1 MIREDQFVLSHRPYA
16 VDLATV
22 RGEQT
27 KHPDTGSWFFTGTAR
42 AVWYR
47 RQGGVTR
54 ACVGVLSLWSP
65 RLLRP
70 VADLTDPVAVLS
82 ANLDGR
88 FGGQCQGRW
97 DGERYWGA
105 QEPEV
110 IERHLGLL
118 RPMLANFP
126 TVPRL
131 YDGWWTFREARNP
144 TAPNS

>member
-1 MIREDQFVLSHRPYA
+1 MIREDRFVQSHRPYA

-27 KHPDTGSWFFTGTAR
+27 KHPDTGSWFFTGTAK

-47 RQGGVTR
+47 RQSGVTR

-70 VADLTDPVAVLS
+70 VTDLADPVAILS

-88 FGGQCQGRW
+88 YGGQCQGRW
-97 DGERYWGA
+97 DGERYWGS
-105 QEPEV
+105 QLPDV
-110 IERHLGLL
+110 IEAHLALL
-118 RPMLANFP
+118 KPMLAAYP
-126 TVPRL
+126 AIVAG
-131 YDGWWTFREARNP
+131 YSGWWRF
-144 TAPNS
+144 